1 MTHYSFDPVLLSKTE
16 NLWLLENL
24 EKPAVVA
31 LQTVPMGA
39 NPKTLRGVLDM
50 VRELTELQ
58 AAGRLTWKGP
68 DAIRGAIRKWL
79 EQDSKWEA
87 DWQRFGGKIPRYPS
101 LYSFDSKGRP
111 HRAGPGSDNGRVR
124 TYFGP
129 AGERIPFAVNLLE
142 IDESVWKGPT
152 DDDNTVV
159 IKPGVDRLV
168 VDGNLHRIECFC
180 GHTEQYRE
188 GSRASYNAARARM
201 SKHLR
206 KATDETERH
215 RELHTAEFGG

>member
-1 MTHYSFDPVLLSKTE
+1 MASYTFDPVLLSKVE
-16 NLWLLENL
+16 NQWLLENI

-31 LQTVPMGA
+31 LQTVPPGA
-39 NPKTLRGVLDM
+39 NVKTLRGILDQ
-50 VRELTELQ
+50 VRELNELQ
-58 AAGRLTWKGP
+58 AAGHLTWRGVE
-68 DAIRGAIRKWL
+68 AIRAAIRKWF

-101 LYSFDSKGRP
+101 LYSYDSKGRP
-111 HRAGPGSDNGRVR
+111 HRSGPGSDNGRVR

-129 AGERIPFAVNLLE
+129 AGERIPFAVNLVDVE
-142 IDESVWKGPT
+142 TVIWNGPT
-152 DDDNTVV
+152 DDDN
-159 IKPGVDRLV
+159 GVMAQVGADRLK
-168 VDGNLHRIECFC
+168 VDPDLHRVECFC

-188 GSRASYNAARARM
+188 GSRSSYNAARARM

-215 RELHTAEFGG
+215 REVHLAEFGG